1 MTRPAILI
9 IDNYDSFT
17 WNLVHFLEEL
27 GAKTRVI
34 RNDELSVTE
43 ALAIGA
49 DGIVLSPGPCTP
61 NEAGICV
68 ALVKSAPPQLPIL
81 GVCLGHQSI
90 AAAEGAI
97 IDTALAIRHGK
108 ISEIRNNSKGLFKGL
123 PERFNVVR
131 YHSLSI
137 KPTSL
142 PDSLRVDARTDDQ
155 EIMAVT
161 HTTRPV
167 FGVQFH
173 PESIS
178 TENGHAML
186 KNWLAI
192 I

>member
-17 WNLVHFLEEL
+17 WNLVHYLEEL

-43 ALAIGA
+43 APAIGA

>member
-17 WNLVHFLEEL
+17 WNLVHYLEEL

-68 ALVKSAPPQLPIL
+68 DLVKSAPPQLPIL

-137 KPTSL
+137 KLTSL

-161 HTTRPV
+161 HTARPV

>member
-17 WNLVHFLEEL
+17 WNLVHYLEEL